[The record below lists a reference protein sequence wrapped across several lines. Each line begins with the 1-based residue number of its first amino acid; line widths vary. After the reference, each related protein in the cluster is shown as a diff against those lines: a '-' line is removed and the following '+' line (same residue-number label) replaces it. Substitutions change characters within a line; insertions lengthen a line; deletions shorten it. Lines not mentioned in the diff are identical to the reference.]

1 MKRDLFEGIL
11 SLSFQQKIGMLR
23 ISLTSAVCF
32 SFAYIN
38 GLVQLTPKCSQLK
51 DQKTGVIDES
61 PSNINTLLIDGMY
74 SLWLL
79 K

>member
-1 MKRDLFEGIL
+1 MKRDLFESIL
-11 SLSFQQKIGMLR
+11 SLSFQKKIGMLR

-32 SFAYIN
+32 SFAHID

-74 SLWLL
+74 SL
-79 K
+79 